1 MEKGLTI
8 QDLTKGLLNYK
19 FTGLS
24 FSKGGEDGSMK
35 YVSFMLL
42 KYASCRATEL
52 LLCCLRSFKFTR
64 IDPEKETREFTFTI
78 HNDDE
83 GKLVLTKCNVSLD
96 ERKTNPLIEQL
107 NSDRASGFNTF
118 MIGIRKLFKESL

>member
-1 MEKGLTI
+1 M
-8 QDLTKGLLNYK
+8 
-19 FTGLS
+19 S
-24 FSKGGEDGSMK
+24 
-35 YVSFMLL
+35 
-42 KYASCRATEL
+42 ATEL